1 MYAILRQPEET
12 KRCQM
17 ISQEPQGGTSYFLF
31 FSFSFLLVLLRY
43 NWHTA
48 QYTFKVYSIMIWLH
62 TSWNDHHSKCSEH
75 PPFHTDIKLKRQ
87 YFFLATRTQD
97 FLSVILYITYSSV
110 NYISDAVLALV
121 VKNTPA
127 NAGDIRDGGLIPG
140 SGRSP
145 GGGNG
150 NPLQYSRLEN
160 PHGERSLVG
169 YSP

>member
-1 MYAILRQPEET
+1 M
-12 KRCQM
+12 
-17 ISQEPQGGTSYFLF
+17 
-31 FSFSFLLVLLRY
+31 
-43 NWHTA
+43 
-48 QYTFKVYSIMIWLH
+48 
-62 TSWNDHHSKCSEH
+62 
-75 PPFHTDIKLKRQ
+75 
-87 YFFLATRTQD
+87 
-97 FLSVILYITYSSV
+97 

-160 PHGERSLVG
+160 PHGERSLAG
-169 YSP
+169 YSPGGHKELDTMEVTEHAHTLLTASTRHI